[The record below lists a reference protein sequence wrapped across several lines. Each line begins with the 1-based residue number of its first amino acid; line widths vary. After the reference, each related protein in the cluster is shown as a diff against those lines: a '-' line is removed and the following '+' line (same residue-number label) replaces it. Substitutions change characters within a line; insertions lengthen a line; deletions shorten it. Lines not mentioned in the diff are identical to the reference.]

1 MSFFIAF
8 FMIVVMLLLVVVARY
23 LYDIREKIESMGNC

>member
-23 LYDIREKIESMGNC
+23 LYDIRKKIESMGNC